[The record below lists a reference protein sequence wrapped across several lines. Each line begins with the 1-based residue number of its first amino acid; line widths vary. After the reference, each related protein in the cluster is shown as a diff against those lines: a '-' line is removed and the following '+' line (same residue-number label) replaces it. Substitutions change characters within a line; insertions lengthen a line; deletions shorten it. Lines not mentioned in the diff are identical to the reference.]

1 MQAIQIMSALAQASR
16 LRVYEILVDSL
27 PEGLTAG
34 EISKAVGM
42 SPNGM
47 TPHYAVLTAAG
58 LISAEKRG
66 RHVIYRA
73 QTKPVEQLSAFLA
86 DAVERGRATER

>member
-16 LRVYEILVDSL
+16 LRVYELLVDSL

-42 SPNGM
+42 PPNGM
-47 TPHYAVLTAAG
+47 TPHYSVLAAAG
-58 LISAEKRG
+58 LISSEKRG
-66 RHVIYRA
+66 RHVIYKAR
-73 QTKPVEQLSAFLA
+73 TTPVEQLSAFLA
-86 DAVERGRATER
+86 KAVERGRA

>member
-16 LRVYEILVDSL
+16 LKVFEILVAQL

-42 SPNGM
+42 PPNGM
-47 TPHYAVLTAAG
+47 TPHYAVLSAAG
-58 LISAEKRG
+58 LISAERRG

-73 QTKPVEQLSAFLA
+73 RTEPVEHLSAFLA
-86 DAVERGRATER
+86 HAVERGRSI